1 MNNMPP
7 SAWRLRPLLR
17 TPERRLRR
25 VEARRGPHHPASGHL
40 GNPRRE
46 PFPSGCLAVLA
57 TRTVEDVAII
67 AGVCLVLLTL
77 ELLCMLVIAI
87 KG

>member
-1 MNNMPP
+1 MPN
-7 SAWRLRPLLR
+7 SCYITGISDHEGLRS
-17 TPERRLRR
+17 T
-25 VEARRGPHHPASGHL
+25 PHHPTSDHL